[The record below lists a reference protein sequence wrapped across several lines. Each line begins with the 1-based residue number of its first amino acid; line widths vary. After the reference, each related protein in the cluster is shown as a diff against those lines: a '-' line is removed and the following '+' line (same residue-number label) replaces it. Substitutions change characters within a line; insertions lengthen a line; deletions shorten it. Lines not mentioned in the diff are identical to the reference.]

1 MALERICPANREEW
15 LEARKAQGIGA
26 SEAAAI
32 VGLNPWMSKNDLW
45 EIKTGRR
52 AQKDLSGND
61 AVERG
66 IRMESAIR
74 TVFQA
79 RHPEFMVEH
88 HAYDILYQSD
98 RPWLFAT
105 LDGEITELWQKIP
118 KSNVLVS
125 HGPDEEEFIRQYGA
139 DSLVKKFYPL
149 EIKTSAPRSK
159 ADWSKWSDG
168 KIPDNYYIQ
177 ILHQMLATGWE
188 KAYLTAFLY
197 GKEDIII
204 REYDFLRKDCEAD
217 LDWLL
222 KEETEFYKSVV
233 SGQKPLSFSMFV

>member
-1 MALERICPANREEW
+1 MALERICPTNREEW
-15 LEARKAQGIGA
+15 LAARQIQGIGA
-26 SEAAAI
+26 SESAAI
-32 VGLNPWMSKNDLW
+32 VGLSPWMSKNELW
-45 EIKTGRR
+45 YIKTGKKI
-52 AQKDLSGND
+52 AKDLSGNA
-61 AVERG
+61 AVEQG
-66 IRMESAIR
+66 IRMEGAIR
-74 TVFQA
+74 TVFAA
-79 RHPEFMVEH
+79 RHPEFKVEH
-88 HAYDILYQSD
+88 HAYDILYQTE

-105 LDGEITELWQKIP
+105 LDGEITE
-118 KSNVLVS
+118 S
-125 HGPDEEEFIRQYGA
+125 FA
-139 DSLVKKFYPL
+139 DSSVKKYPL
-149 EIKTSAPRSK
+149 EIKTSTPRGK
-159 ADWSKWSDG
+159 ADWDKWSDG

-217 LDWLL
+217 LNWLL

>member
-1 MALERICPANREEW
+1 MALERICPTNREEW
-15 LEARKAQGIGA
+15 LAARQIQGIGA

-32 VGLNPWMSKNDLW
+32 VGLSPWMSKNELW
-45 EIKTGRR
+45 YIKTGKKI
-52 AQKDLSGND
+52 AKDLSGNA
-61 AVERG
+61 AVEQG
-66 IRMESAIR
+66 IRMEGAIR
-74 TVFQA
+74 TVFAA
-79 RHPEFMVEH
+79 RHPEFQVEH
-88 HAYDILYQSD
+88 HAYDILYQTE

-105 LDGEITELWQKIP
+105 LDGEITE
-118 KSNVLVS
+118 S
-125 HGPDEEEFIRQYGA
+125 FA
-139 DSLVKKFYPL
+139 DSSVKKYPL
-149 EIKTSAPRSK
+149 EIKTSTPRGK
-159 ADWSKWSDG
+159 ADWDKWSDG

-222 KEETEFYKSVV
+222 KEETAFYKSVV

>member
-32 VGLNPWMSKNDLW
+32 VGLSPWMSKNDLW
-45 EIKTGRR
+45 EIKTGKKI
-52 AQKDLSGND
+52 AKDLSGNA
-61 AVERG
+61 AVEQG
-66 IRMESAIR
+66 IRMEGAIR
-74 TVFQA
+74 TVFAA
-79 RHPEFMVEH
+79 RHPEFQVEH
-88 HAYDILYQSD
+88 HAYDILYQTE

-105 LDGEITELWQKIP
+105 LDGEITE
-118 KSNVLVS
+118 S
-125 HGPDEEEFIRQYGA
+125 FA
-139 DSLVKKFYPL
+139 DSSVKKYPL
-149 EIKTSAPRSK
+149 EIKTSTPRGK
-159 ADWSKWSDG
+159 ADWDKWSDG

-222 KEETEFYKSVV
+222 KEETAFQESIV
-233 SGQKPLSFSMFV
+233 SGQKPLNFTFFV

>member
-1 MALERICPANREEW
+1 MALERICPTNREEW
-15 LEARKAQGIGA
+15 LAARQIQGIGA

-32 VGLNPWMSKNDLW
+32 VGLSPWMSKNELW
-45 EIKTGRR
+45 YIKTGKKI
-52 AQKDLSGND
+52 AKDLSGNA
-61 AVERG
+61 AVEQG
-66 IRMESAIR
+66 IRMEGAIR
-74 TVFQA
+74 TVFAA
-79 RHPEFMVEH
+79 RHPEFQVEH
-88 HAYDILYQSD
+88 HAYDILYQTE

-105 LDGEITELWQKIP
+105 LDGEITE
-118 KSNVLVS
+118 S
-125 HGPDEEEFIRQYGA
+125 FA
-139 DSLVKKFYPL
+139 DSSVKKYPL
-149 EIKTSAPRSK
+149 EIKTSTPRGK
-159 ADWSKWSDG
+159 ADWDKWSDG

-177 ILHQMLATGWE
+177 ILHQLLATGWE